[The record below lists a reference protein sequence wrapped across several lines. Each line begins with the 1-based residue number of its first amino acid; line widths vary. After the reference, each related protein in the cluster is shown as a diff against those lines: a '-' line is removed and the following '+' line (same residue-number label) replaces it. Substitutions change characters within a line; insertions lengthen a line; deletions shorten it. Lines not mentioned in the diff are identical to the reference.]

1 MTDRLTLLHGVDAT
15 LVADAMRSVIDAAV
29 GDAERSEVLE
39 DFRGEDYQP
48 SEAALAVETISM
60 FGDRVVV
67 ARDLQRFSVA
77 DLTPLVDA
85 IGALPDDV
93 TLILAWEG
101 KGTGGSKSTDP
112 LKVLKEAVTAAGGT
126 VRACD
131 PPGGKAASG
140 WLGEQF
146 DRAEVQLSRRAQQLI
161 TDQVGED
168 VGRVRQVVQQLVA
181 VFGAGAGPLDADD
194 VEPFLGD
201 AGGVPPWDLTDAID
215 RSDLAGAVT
224 CVRRMIGGGGRHP
237 LQVMMSL
244 QTHVERMARLDGS
257 GIADERAAAALLGM
271 KGSTFPAKKALA
283 ASKRLG
289 PAGIRRAMRLLATA
303 DVELR
308 GRTAQ
313 YPEAVM
319 ELLVAR
325 LAAPR
330 R

>member
-1 MTDRLTLLHGVDAT
+1 VTDRLTFLHGVDAT
-15 LVADAMRSVIDAAV
+15 LVADATKSAIDAAV

-39 DFRGEDYQP
+39 DFRGEDYQA

-67 ARDLQRFSVA
+67 ARDLQQFNVA
-77 DLTPLVDA
+77 ELAPLVDA
-85 IGALPDDV
+85 IGSLPDDV
-93 TLILAWEG
+93 TLILCWEG
-101 KGTGGSKSTDP
+101 KGAGGSKKTDP
-112 LKVLKEAVTAAGGT
+112 LKVLKEAVAEAGGT

-131 PPGGKAASG
+131 PPGGKAAAG
-140 WLGEQF
+140 WLGDQF
-146 DRAEVQLSRRAQQLI
+146 DQSEVQLSRRAQQLI
-161 TDQVGED
+161 AEQLGED
-168 VGRVRQVVQQLVA
+168 VGRVRQVLQQLVA

-215 RSDLAGAVT
+215 RSDLPGAVT

-289 PAGIRRAMRLLATA
+289 PAGIRRAMRLLAVA

-313 YPEAVM
+313 DPEAVM